1 MKLDVPS
8 NYVAIGRMLPQVEVH
23 RRVKPTADGTLP
35 VMLYGGSLL
44 RRELFFDRDG
54 ELQDQLPV
62 HVFGD
67 GFSRAEYLSP
77 SHPPIP
83 QGLYRRETKKL

>member
-54 ELQDQLPV
+54 ELQTSFQ
-62 HVFGD
+62 FTC
-67 GFSRAEYLSP
+67 LSMA
-77 SHPPIP
+77 S
-83 QGLYRRETKKL
+83 LALST

>member
-23 RRVKPTADGTLP
+23 RRVKPTAHGTLP
-35 VMLYGGSLL
+35 VMFYGGNLL
-44 RRELFFDRDG
+44 RRELFFDRDD
-54 ELQDQLPV
+54 ESQDQLPV

-67 GFSRAEYLSP
+67 GFFRAEYLS
-77 SHPPIP
+77 SLHPLLP
-83 QGLYRRETKKL
+83 QGLYRRKTKKL